1 MNSFVREYAF
11 IVMKFSAP
19 LLLGFAVSV
28 FSTGQTT
35 TPSQPLTTT
44 TSSPTTTSGDVGL
57 LLTRIEQETRGLN
70 TDLSKLHIEKWKT
83 DSSAKQQATEN
94 ATSIQRNIT
103 AALPE
108 LVGAVRSAPQ
118 SLAANFK
125 LYRNVN
131 ALYDVVA
138 NLAESTGAFG
148 RREEYAGI
156 SPHVAALDD
165 LRRGYAD
172 SLLQMATNA
181 DNTIV
186 AAQRAQAAAA
196 AQPPPPPKKVIVDED
211 DSATAARKKKKARK
225 STASSSSAG
234 TSTPQ

>member
-1 MNSFVREYAF
+1 
-11 IVMKFSAP
+11 MKFFPP
-19 LLLGFAVSV
+19 LLLVFAVCV
-28 FSTGQTT
+28 FTTAQTAT
-35 TPSQPLTTT
+35 SSQPLTTAP
-44 TSSPTTTSGDVGL
+44 SSPTTTSGDVGL
-57 LLTRIEQETRGLN
+57 LLTRIEQETQGLN
-70 TDLSKLHIEKWKT
+70 ADLSKLRIEKWKA
-83 DSSAKQQATEN
+83 DSSAKQQALEN

-165 LRRGYAD
+165 LRRSYAD
-172 SLLQMATNA
+172 SLQQMAANA
-181 DNTIV
+181 DNTII

-196 AQPPPPPKKVIVDED
+196 AQAPPPKKVIVDDNEPTTM
-211 DSATAARKKKKARK
+211 AQKKKKTKKA
-225 STASSSSAG
+225 TASSSSAG